1 MSPNWHLSNYFGYKG
16 IFSLLKSSVR
26 IWWFYF
32 EFEFG
37 LKNLNLNFSS
47 IWIFTLKRAKITH
60 WFWRGENTKH
70 LHFKNKRISFRSN
83 CCKMRLFVDFSK
95 TMANQGK
102 ECRKWMISA
111 ATHVM
116 FHTPRK
122 WFKRG
127 QKVELLKECCTVK
140 QIGNFISD
148 LRSNGVA
155 RYHFFFFYSSLSG
168 PARCENVC
176 SPPQLQNTHQIKY
189 VWLWIFIKRNKSNC
203 LAASS
208 AGLPRLIGNHEPFL
222 AASTQR
228 VVVKHIWMV
237 YAIHVG

>member
-1 MSPNWHLSNYFGYKG
+1 MFQV
-16 IFSLLKSSVR
+16 FALKWA
-26 IWWFYF
+26 I
-32 EFEFG
+32 
-37 LKNLNLNFSS
+37 
-47 IWIFTLKRAKITH
+47 ITH

-155 RYHFFFFYSSLSG
+155 RYHFFFLFQSQWPRPLWKCMLSS
-168 PARCENVC
+168 PASEHT
-176 SPPQLQNTHQIKY
+176 S
-189 VWLWIFIKRNKSNC
+189 NKICVTLNF
-203 LAASS
+203 
-208 AGLPRLIGNHEPFL
+208 H
-222 AASTQR
+222 
-228 VVVKHIWMV
+228 
-237 YAIHVG
+237 